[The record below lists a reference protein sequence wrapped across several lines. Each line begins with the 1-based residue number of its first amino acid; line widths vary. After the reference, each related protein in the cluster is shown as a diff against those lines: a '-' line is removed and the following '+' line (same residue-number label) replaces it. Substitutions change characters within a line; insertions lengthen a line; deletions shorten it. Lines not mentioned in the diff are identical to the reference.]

1 MESRQ
6 ATEQRRAERQVLLVR
21 SLPAAKREGL
31 PVRRAA
37 RGAVQHDY
45 GQALHRP
52 ISRDRSAR
60 GRGIELLWR
69 SLV

>member
-37 RGAVQHDY
+37 RGAVQHNH
-45 GQALHRP
+45 GQAFHGP
-52 ISRDRSAR
+52 ISRDQIAR
-60 GRGIELLWR
+60 W
-69 SLV
+69 